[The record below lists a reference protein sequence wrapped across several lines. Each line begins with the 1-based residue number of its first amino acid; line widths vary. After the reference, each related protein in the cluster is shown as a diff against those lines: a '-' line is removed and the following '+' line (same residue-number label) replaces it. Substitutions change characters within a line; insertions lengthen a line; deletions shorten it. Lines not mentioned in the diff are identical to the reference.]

1 MLVDG
6 GVTIKHYKH
15 PRTLGEIRQHIA
27 DKADGAPAKVRV
39 RERPTYWDDRLRA
52 RRSRH
57 KFKHRSRR

>member
-1 MLVDG
+1 M
-6 GVTIKHYKH
+6 TIKHYKR

-57 KFKHRSRR
+57 KFKHRSRHANRH

>member
-1 MLVDG
+1 M
-6 GVTIKHYKH
+6 TIKHYKH
-15 PRTLGEIRQHIA
+15 PRTLGEIRQRAA
-27 DKADGAPAKVRV
+27 DVADGAPAKVRI